1 MEIVIFF
8 QVNYDLG
15 ITHFNKGSGDLLNI
29 SKKKNH
35 SFYYGW
41 VIVCMAAL
49 GSFFSG
55 PGQTYSNSVFIDEY
69 IKSFGWSRSEI
80 SSLYSIAT
88 LCSGILMMFMGRLV
102 DKLGQRKMMVIVS
115 ILLGAACFFN
125 SLVVNTWMMAIGFF
139 LIRLFGQGSMTLI
152 PNTLVP
158 QWFIQKRGRAM
169 SFLALGGV
177 ASAAFFPVANAWL
190 IKLTSWQATWQ
201 IWGVLLIILFAP
213 LAFFIVR
220 NRPEDIGLHPDGKPI
235 INPKSKN
242 RDQMISSSQED
253 DWTLQEAMKTKT
265 FWAVLI
271 CVGIP
276 ALVNTGITFHLLSIF
291 GENQLTP
298 QLAATVLSL
307 MAIIGFPI
315 SFISGF
321 ILERVK
327 TNILLIVVFVLEAAT
342 LLLLTNVNSV
352 TLGIL
357 FGVLWGIGGGIER
370 ITLNIVWSNYFGR
383 KHLGSISGVAM
394 MVMVIGSACGP
405 LPLGIG
411 FDKFHG
417 YNESLLLLII
427 FPIIGIVGAILAK
440 KPNKQ
445 EFLLKNA
452 VKVN

>member
-1 MEIVIFF
+1 M
-8 QVNYDLG
+8 
-15 ITHFNKGSGDLLNI
+15 NI
-29 SKKKNH
+29 NKKKGH

-41 VIVCMAAL
+41 VIVCIAAF

-69 IKSFGWSRSEI
+69 IKSFGWTRTEI

-88 LCSGILMMFMGRLV
+88 LCSGILMMYMGRLV
-102 DKLGQRKMMVIVS
+102 DRLGQRKMMVVVS
-115 ILLGAACFFN
+115 ILLGVACFFN
-125 SLVVNTWMMAIGFF
+125 SFVVNTWMMAIGFF

-169 SFLALGGV
+169 SFLALGGT
-177 ASAAFFPVANAWL
+177 ASAAFFPLANAWL
-190 IKLTSWQATWQ
+190 IDKTSWQVTWQ
-201 IWGVLLIILFAP
+201 IWGVLLIVLFAP
-213 LAFFIVR
+213 VAFFVVR

-235 INPKSKN
+235 IKTTNSNEKDKI
-242 RDQMISSSQED
+242 MTYGQEV
-253 DWTLQEAMKTKT
+253 DWTLQEAMRTKT

-291 GENQLTP
+291 GENQLSP
-298 QLAATVLSL
+298 HLAATVLSL

-321 ILERVK
+321 ILEKVK
-327 TNILLIVVFVLEAAT
+327 TNVLLILVFVLEVAT
-342 LLLLTNVNSV
+342 LFILTNVNSF
-352 TLGIL
+352 TLGIF

-383 KHLGSISGVAM
+383 KYLGSISGIAM

-405 LPLGIG
+405 LPLGVG
-411 FDKFHG
+411 FDTFQS
-417 YNESLLLLII
+417 YNESLLLLMI
-427 FPIIGIVGAILAK
+427 FPIIGIVSAILAK
-440 KPNKQ
+440 KPDKR
-445 EFLLKNA
+445 EFLIKNA
-452 VKVN
+452 AKVN

>member
-1 MEIVIFF
+1 
-8 QVNYDLG
+8 LG
-15 ITHFNKGSGDLLNI
+15 NDVQKG
-29 SKKKNH
+29 H

-41 VIVCMAAL
+41 VIVGMAAL

-69 IKSFGWSRSEI
+69 IKSFGWTRSEI

-88 LCSGILMMFMGRLV
+88 LCSGLLMFFMGRLV
-102 DKLGQRKMMVIVS
+102 DKLGQRKMIVIVS
-115 ILLGAACFFN
+115 LLLGLACFFN
-125 SLVVNTWMMAIGFF
+125 SMVVNTWMMAIGFF

-177 ASAAFFPVANAWL
+177 AGAAFFPIANTWL
-190 IKLTSWQATWQ
+190 IQQTSWQTTWQ
-201 IWGVLLIILFAP
+201 VWGVLLIVLFAP
-213 LAFFIVR
+213 LAFFVVR
-220 NRPEDIGLHPDGKPI
+220 NRPEDMGMQPDGKPL
-235 INPKSKN
+235 INAKSSNKEKAADN
-242 RDQMISSSQED
+242 SVQEI
-253 DWTLQEAMKTKT
+253 DWTLQEAMRTKT

-291 GENQLTP
+291 GQNQLSP

-321 ILERVK
+321 ILEKVK
-327 TNILLIVVFVLEAAT
+327 TNRLLAVVFMMEVLILLILI
-342 LLLLTNVNSV
+342 NINSV
-352 TLGIL
+352 PMAIL
-357 FGVLWGIGGGIER
+357 FAVLWGIGGGIER

-383 KHLGSISGVAM
+383 KYLGSISGVAM
-394 MVMVIGSACGP
+394 MVMVIGSAAGP

-411 FDKFHG
+411 FDTFQS
-417 YNESLLLLII
+417 YTESLFLLMI
-427 FPIIGIVGAILAK
+427 FPAIGLVSAILAK
-440 KPNKQ
+440 KPDKK
-445 EFLLKNA
+445 EFLIKQA
-452 VKVN
+452 AKAT

>member
-1 MEIVIFF
+1 M
-8 QVNYDLG
+8 
-15 ITHFNKGSGDLLNI
+15 I
-29 SKKKNH
+29 SEKKRH
-35 SFYYGW
+35 TFYYGW
-41 VIVCMAAL
+41 VIVCIAGL

-69 IKSFGWSRSEI
+69 IKSFGWTRSEI
-80 SSLYSIAT
+80 SSLYSFAT

-115 ILLGAACFFN
+115 LLLGLACFFN
-125 SLVVNTWMMAIGFF
+125 SFVVNTWMMAIGFF

-169 SFLALGGV
+169 SFMALGGV

-190 IKLTSWQATWQ
+190 IRLTSWQTTWQ
-201 IWGVLLIILFAP
+201 IWGVLLIVLFAP

-235 INPKSKN
+235 IVSKN
-242 RDQMISSSQED
+242 NKHSDKTMTIQDD
-253 DWTLQEAMKTKT
+253 DWTLQEAMRTRT
-265 FWAVLI
+265 FWAILI

-291 GENQLTP
+291 GQNQLSP

-321 ILERVK
+321 ILERVS
-327 TNILLIVVFVLEAAT
+327 TNRLLIFVFVLEVLT
-342 LLLLTNVNSV
+342 LFLLTKMNSA

-357 FGVLWGIGGGIER
+357 FGVIWGIGGGVER

-383 KHLGSISGVAM
+383 KYLGSISGVAM

-411 FDKFHG
+411 FDKFHS
-417 YNESLLLLII
+417 YNESLLLLMF
-427 FPIIGIVGAILAK
+427 FPMIGLISAAIAK
-440 KPNKQ
+440 KPDKQ
-445 EFLLKNA
+445 KFLIKNA
-452 VKVN
+452 AKVN

>member
-1 MEIVIFF
+1 VFIA
-8 QVNYDLG
+8 G
-15 ITHFNKGSGDLLNI
+15 
-29 SKKKNH
+29 
-35 SFYYGW
+35 
-41 VIVCMAAL
+41 L

-69 IKSFGWSRSEI
+69 IKSFGWTRSEI
-80 SSLYSIAT
+80 SSLYSVAT
-88 LCSGILMMFMGRLV
+88 LCSGMLMMFMGRLV
-102 DKLGQRKMMVIVS
+102 DKLGPRKMIVFVS
-115 ILLGAACFFN
+115 LVLGLACFFN
-125 SLVVNTWMMAIGFF
+125 SFVVNTWMMAIGFF

-190 IKLTSWQATWQ
+190 IKLTSWQMTWK
-201 IWGVLLIILFAP
+201 IWGVLLIVLFAP
-213 LAFFIVR
+213 LAFLMVR
-220 NRPEDIGLHPDGKPI
+220 NRPEDIGLHPDGEQVI
-235 INPKSKN
+235 TPKNTSKDKTN
-242 RDQMISSSQED
+242 ILVQED
-253 DWTLQEAMKTKT
+253 DWTLKDAMRTKT

-271 CVGIP
+271 CSGIP

-291 GENQLTP
+291 GQNHLSP
-298 QLAATVLSL
+298 QLAASVLSL

-321 ILERVK
+321 ILERVR
-327 TNILLIVVFVLEAAT
+327 TNLLLIIVFVFEVVVLF
-342 LLLLTNVNSV
+342 LLTKVHSAA
-352 TLGIL
+352 LGIL

-383 KHLGSISGVAM
+383 KYLGSISGVAM

-411 FDKFHG
+411 FDKFHS
-417 YNESLLLLII
+417 YTQSLFLLMI
-427 FPIIGIVGAILAK
+427 FPFIGIISASIAK
-440 KPNKQ
+440 KPDKH
-445 EFLLKNA
+445 EFLIQKAAKIN
-452 VKVN
+452 

>member
-1 MEIVIFF
+1 
-8 QVNYDLG
+8 
-15 ITHFNKGSGDLLNI
+15 LNI
-29 SKKKNH
+29 SKKYGH

-69 IKSFGWSRSEI
+69 IKSFGWTRTEI

-88 LCSGILMMFMGRLV
+88 LCSGILMMYMGRLV

-115 ILLGAACFFN
+115 ILLGVACFFN
-125 SLVVNTWMMAIGFF
+125 SIVVNTWMMAIGFF

-169 SFLALGGV
+169 SFLALGGT

-190 IKLTSWQATWQ
+190 IEQTSWQVTWQ
-201 IWGVLLIILFAP
+201 IWGVLLIVLFAP
-213 LAFFIVR
+213 LAFFVVR
-220 NRPEDIGLHPDGKPI
+220 NRPEDIGLHPDGKLLV
-235 INPKSKN
+235 NPNNKQK
-242 RDQMISSSQED
+242 DKTISYEQEN

-291 GENQLTP
+291 GENQLSP

-321 ILERVK
+321 ILEKVK
-327 TNILLIVVFVLEAAT
+327 TNVLLIVVFVIEVVT
-342 LLLLTNVNSV
+342 LFLLTNVNSF

-357 FGVLWGIGGGIER
+357 FGVIWGIGGGIER

-383 KHLGSISGVAM
+383 KYLGSISGIAM

-411 FDKFHG
+411 FDTFQS
-417 YNESLLLLII
+417 YNESLFLLMI
-427 FPIIGIVGAILAK
+427 FPIIGIVSAILAK
-440 KPNKQ
+440 KPDKQ
-445 EFLLKNA
+445 ELLIKSTA
-452 VKVN
+452 KVN

>member
-1 MEIVIFF
+1 
-8 QVNYDLG
+8 LG
-15 ITHFNKGSGDLLNI
+15 NDVQKG
-29 SKKKNH
+29 H

-41 VIVCMAAL
+41 VIVGMAAL

-69 IKSFGWSRSEI
+69 IKSFGWTRSEI

-88 LCSGILMMFMGRLV
+88 LCSGLLMFFMGRLV
-102 DKLGQRKMMVIVS
+102 DKLGQRKMIVIVS
-115 ILLGAACFFN
+115 LLLGLACFFN
-125 SLVVNTWMMAIGFF
+125 SMVVNTWMMAIGFF

-177 ASAAFFPVANAWL
+177 ASAAFFPIANTWL
-190 IKLTSWQATWQ
+190 IQQTSWQTTWQ
-201 IWGVLLIILFAP
+201 VWGVLLIVLFAP
-213 LAFFIVR
+213 LAFFVVR
-220 NRPEDIGLHPDGKPI
+220 NRPEDMGMQPDGKPL
-235 INPKSKN
+235 INAKSSHKEKADN
-242 RDQMISSSQED
+242 SVQKI
-253 DWTLQEAMKTKT
+253 DWTLQEAMRTKT

-291 GENQLTP
+291 GQNQLSP

-321 ILERVK
+321 ILEKVK
-327 TNILLIVVFVLEAAT
+327 TNRLLAVVFMMEVLI
-342 LLLLTNVNSV
+342 LFVLININSV
-352 TLGIL
+352 PMAIL
-357 FGVLWGIGGGIER
+357 FAVLWGIGGGIER

-383 KHLGSISGVAM
+383 KYLGSISGVAM
-394 MVMVIGSACGP
+394 MVMVIGSAAGP

-411 FDKFHG
+411 FDTFQS
-417 YNESLLLLII
+417 YTESLFLLMI
-427 FPIIGIVGAILAK
+427 FPAIGLVSAILAK
-440 KPNKQ
+440 KPDRQ
-445 EFLLKNA
+445 EFLIKQA
-452 VKVN
+452 AKAT

>member
-1 MEIVIFF
+1 M
-8 QVNYDLG
+8 
-15 ITHFNKGSGDLLNI
+15 
-29 SKKKNH
+29 SKKKSH

-41 VIVCMAAL
+41 VIVVIAGL

-69 IKSFGWSRSEI
+69 IKTFGWTRSEI

-88 LCSGILMMFMGRLV
+88 LCSGMLMIFMGRLV
-102 DKLGQRKMMVIVS
+102 DKLGQRTMMVTVS
-115 ILLGAACFFN
+115 LILGLACFFN
-125 SLVVNTWMMAIGFF
+125 SFVVNTWMMAIGFF

-158 QWFIQKRGRAM
+158 QWFILKRGRAM
-169 SFLALGGV
+169 SFMALGGV
-177 ASAAFFPVANAWL
+177 ASAAIFPVANAWL
-190 IKLTSWQATWQ
+190 IKTTSWQTTWQ
-201 IWGVLLIILFAP
+201 IWGVLLIVLFAP
-213 LAFFIVR
+213 LAFFVVR
-220 NRPEDIGLHPDGKPI
+220 NRPEDIGLHPDGKSSI
-235 INPKSKN
+235 THKTINH
-242 RDQMISSSQED
+242 RDQTINNVNEN
-253 DWTLQEAMKTKT
+253 DWTLQEAMRTKT

-291 GENQLTP
+291 GQNQLSP

-307 MAIIGFPI
+307 MAVIGFPI

-321 ILERVK
+321 ILERVR
-327 TNILLIVVFVLEAAT
+327 TNMLLIVVFVLEVVILFT
-342 LLLLTNVNSV
+342 LTNVNSV
-352 TLGIL
+352 TLGVL
-357 FGVLWGIGGGIER
+357 FGILWGIGGGIER

-383 KHLGSISGVAM
+383 KYLGSITGVAM

-411 FDKFHG
+411 FDKFHS
-417 YNESLLLLII
+417 YNESLLLLMI
-427 FPIIGIVGAILAK
+427 FPIIGIISAIMAK
-440 KPNKQ
+440 KPEKQ
-445 EFLLKNA
+445 EFLTKNS

>member
-1 MEIVIFF
+1 
-8 QVNYDLG
+8 
-15 ITHFNKGSGDLLNI
+15 LNI
-29 SKKKNH
+29 NKKNGH

-69 IKSFGWSRSEI
+69 IKSFGWTRTEI

-88 LCSGILMMFMGRLV
+88 LCSGVLMMYMGRLV
-102 DKLGQRKMMVIVS
+102 DKLGQRKMMVVVS
-115 ILLGAACFFN
+115 ILLGVACLFN
-125 SLVVNTWMMAIGFF
+125 SFVVNTWMMAIGFF

-169 SFLALGGV
+169 SFLALGGT

-190 IKLTSWQATWQ
+190 IEQTSWQVTWQ
-201 IWGVLLIILFAP
+201 IWGVLLIVLFAP
-213 LAFFIVR
+213 LAFFVVR
-220 NRPEDIGLHPDGKPI
+220 NRPEDIGLHPDGKLLV
-235 INPKSKN
+235 NPNNNQKDKT
-242 RDQMISSSQED
+242 ISYEQED
-253 DWTLQEAMKTKT
+253 DWTLHEAMKTKT

-291 GENQLTP
+291 GENQLSP

-327 TNILLIVVFVLEAAT
+327 TNVLLIVVFVLEVGT
-342 LLLLTNVNSV
+342 LFLLTNVNSF

-383 KHLGSISGVAM
+383 KYLGSISGIAM

-405 LPLGIG
+405 LPLGVG
-411 FDKFHG
+411 FDTFQS
-417 YNESLLLLII
+417 YNESLLLLMI
-427 FPIIGIVGAILAK
+427 FPIIGIVSAILAK
-440 KPNKQ
+440 KPDKR
-445 EFLLKNA
+445 EFLIKNA
-452 VKVN
+452 AKVN